1 MTMELFALW
10 GTSNVICAFE
20 TSFVTSPTDTMYA
33 EALGTLTGSL
43 GTSTKGKGGAM
54 SELLDQEP

>member
-1 MTMELFALW
+1 MTMEFFALW
-10 GTSNVICAFE
+10 G

-43 GTSTKGKGGAM
+43 GTNTKGKGGAM
-54 SELLDQEP
+54 SELLDAEPV

>member
-1 MTMELFALW
+1 MELFALW

-33 EALGTLTGSL
+33 EVLGTLTGSL
-43 GTSTKGKGGAM
+43 GTSTKGKGG
-54 SELLDQEP
+54 EIGGFLDPQS